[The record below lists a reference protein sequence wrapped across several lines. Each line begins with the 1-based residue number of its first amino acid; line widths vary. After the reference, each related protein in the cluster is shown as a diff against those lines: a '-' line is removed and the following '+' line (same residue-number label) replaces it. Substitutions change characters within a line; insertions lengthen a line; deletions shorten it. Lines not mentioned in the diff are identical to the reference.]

1 MVPKQVL
8 ESITSFEVIV
18 LWNIAFAGH
27 YAIGCFIYLLFIT
40 DILAFELDALSF
52 IRLICY
58 SLT

>member
-1 MVPKQVL
+1 MRL
-8 ESITSFEVIV
+8 DA
-18 LWNIAFAGH
+18 L
-27 YAIGCFIYLLFIT
+27 FIYYLIT